1 MIIREAQLGDL
12 EQLVE
17 LRMRFFTEMQEITAP
32 EAEPALRAATL
43 DYFKKAFDDGMTKT
57 WVALST
63 GEIVA
68 TASLALFHRPPYL
81 GNLEGKEAY
90 LLNVYTIPNFR
101 RRGISAQ
108 LLEQV
113 TYHATHNGIRKM
125 WLHASEPGRPL
136 YERFGFR
143 TNNKQMEWEP
153 LARREPYSHA
163 KL

>member
-1 MIIREAQLGDL
+1 MIIREALAADLG
-12 EQLVE
+12 QLVE
-17 LRMRFFTEMQEITAP
+17 LRMRFFTEMGELTAP
-32 EAEPALRAATL
+32 DASPELREATQTHFSL
-43 DYFKKAFDDGMTKT
+43 AFETGKTRT
-57 WVALST
+57 WVAISA

-68 TASLALFHRPPYL
+68 TASLALFERPPYP

-90 LLNVYTIPNFR
+90 LLNVYTLPSYR

-108 LLEQV
+108 LLEQA
-113 TYHATHNGIRKM
+113 TYFAVKQGVRKM

-143 TNNKQMEWEP
+143 PNSQQMEWEP
-153 LARREPYSHA
+153 VPRREPLSHA